1 MSKNIFQTILHHIPD
16 KTRIFLL
23 AFWVWTWILF
33 KLTQYANF
41 ILGLIIIH
49 LPKYLM
55 PNIKSKTPIKII
67 KAMDG
72 NGKEITDK
80 LNMFINFKWDKNMF
94 DTNGG
99 VDLDIFF
106 KYIGSSVI
114 WVAYILDYEINNNMC
129 TKFINF
135 VSKVDTDK
143 NDYTIDHFKTYIKIA
158 VIDIGSK
165 IINKLQKDKKTID
178 SEEILF
184 GEVNF
189 Y

>member
-1 MSKNIFQTILHHIPD
+1 
-16 KTRIFLL
+16 
-23 AFWVWTWILF
+23 
-33 KLTQYANF
+33 
-41 ILGLIIIH
+41 
-49 LPKYLM
+49 
-55 PNIKSKTPIKII
+55 
-67 KAMDG
+67 MDG